1 MITHGVFYFYS
12 HRNIRQRSLQAISL
26 MSITAYLFFAKLTTT
41 PW

>member
-1 MITHGVFYFYS
+1 
-12 HRNIRQRSLQAISL
+12 